1 MPPADVSASTSTA
14 AAAAAAPS
22 RSHQNSNAVHSVL
35 DVLISVQERRT
46 ETLQNMQAEH
56 DSTAKWLQETIQVRT

>member
-1 MPPADVSASTSTA
+1 MPPADVSAST